1 MWTVIIQVWLVG
13 TCVGLLAMI
22 VRDQRQQRR
31 LAIEAGK
38 LAAAQTAAA
47 CKARAAGEEAKR
59 VGTII
64 YLNSVGLAEMDKNS
78 ARGVPPRLD
87 YLRTPAEMR
96 AIRERIISE
105 ASISI
110 AECRERQRIQGR
122 N

>member
-1 MWTVIIQVWLVG
+1 MFTLIVQIWLVG
-13 TCVGLLAMI
+13 TCTALVAI
-22 VRDQRQQRR
+22 AIRDWRIMRR
-31 LAIEAGK
+31 HAIEQGK
-38 LAAAQTAAA
+38 RDAEQAAAA

-87 YLRTPAEMR
+87 YLRTPAEMA
-96 AIRERIISE
+96 AIRAGIILSE
-105 ASISI
+105 SISI